1 MLRSGCR
8 RSRPLSPSSRR
19 WLRRGES
26 EAQEAQ
32 RRLADIARQ
41 LEDAPAL
48 RGELDAKG
56 GERRAL
62 ETRVAELQGEERLHS
77 LQLEQMAGHR

>member
-1 MLRSGCR
+1 MEAYAELARDLRDAEERLPQEQAALAEFASLAAARQG
-8 RSRPLSPSSRR
+8 
-19 WLRRGES
+19 

-41 LEDAPAL
+41 LEDAPDL

-56 GERRAL
+56 GERR
-62 ETRVAELQGEERLHS
+62 VAGGPRCGA
-77 LQLEQMAGHR
+77 AG